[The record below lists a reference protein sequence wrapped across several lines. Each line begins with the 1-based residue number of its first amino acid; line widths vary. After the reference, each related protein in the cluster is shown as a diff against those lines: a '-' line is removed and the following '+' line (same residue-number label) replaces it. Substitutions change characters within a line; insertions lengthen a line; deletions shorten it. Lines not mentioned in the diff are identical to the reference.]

1 MQMPTS
7 GTTRLLITK
16 SSCRPQFLIRKK
28 AGDKNSGR
36 LLGVELSFKRR
47 GGADNDLA
55 PPRIAGVLRK
65 VGGDRRFVRRVWR
78 KIGTQRNRAE
88 CAIRGRHGAVGTH
101 REVLVRLAAAPSE
114 TLARRRSVAHANV
127 FEFVVNRFG

>member
-7 GTTRLLITK
+7 GTTQLVITK
-16 SSCRPQFLIRKK
+16 PSRRPHFLIREK
-28 AGDKNSGR
+28 AVDKNSGR
-36 LLGVELSFKRR
+36 LLGVELGFKRR

-65 VGGDRRFVRRVWR
+65 VCADRRFVRRVRR
-78 KIGTQRNRAE
+78 KIGAQRNRAE
-88 CAIRGRHGAVGTH
+88 CAVRGRHGAVGAH
-101 REVLVRLAAAPSE
+101 REVLVRLVVASE

-127 FEFVVNRFG
+127 FEFIVNGFG